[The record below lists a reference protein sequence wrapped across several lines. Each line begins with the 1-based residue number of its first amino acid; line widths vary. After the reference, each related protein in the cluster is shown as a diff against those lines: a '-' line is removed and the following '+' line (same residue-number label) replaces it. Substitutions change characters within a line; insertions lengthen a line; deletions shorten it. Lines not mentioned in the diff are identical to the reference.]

1 MPKGKSITRLFEEG
15 DAIDEALREAVEKAL
30 WQHVHAR
37 NPVYEDVG
45 NGVVEVSPEELEARL
60 RARQAERQA
69 ERQEKRRD

>member
-15 DAIDEALREAVEKAL
+15 DAIDQALREAVEKAL

-45 NGVVEVSPEELEARL
+45 NGVVEVSPEELEIRL
-60 RARQAERQA
+60 RARHGDHSA
-69 ERQEKRRD
+69 